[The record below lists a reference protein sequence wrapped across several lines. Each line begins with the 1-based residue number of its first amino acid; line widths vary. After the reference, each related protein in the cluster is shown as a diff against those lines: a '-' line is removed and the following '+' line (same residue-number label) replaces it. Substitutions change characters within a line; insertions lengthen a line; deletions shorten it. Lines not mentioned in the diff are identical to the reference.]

1 MSSAYSDYAHLG
13 NGHSK
18 ANGGG
23 TTADY
28 AATSRESTPD
38 SLSRSV
44 NTFCCWS
51 CCWLLLQSM
60 ALALFFKAD
69 YTFVSVCRLLLLFHT
84 ELSFNHF
91 FVSFQ
96 ANFPHQH

>member
-18 ANGGG
+18 SNGGG
-23 TTADY
+23 TTVDY

-51 CCWLLLQSM
+51 CCWLLL
-60 ALALFFKAD
+60 
-69 YTFVSVCRLLLLFHT
+69 
-84 ELSFNHF
+84 
-91 FVSFQ
+91 
-96 ANFPHQH
+96 